1 MPAIEIAAF
10 DWDEDNEPHC
20 TAHGVW
26 PDDLEDARMSG
37 QYTVVRNRKGRTAS
51 HLFIGRDRSGRCIT
65 AAILAKSSHDTW
77 RPISAWPCK
86 RQEEQVLERYV

>member
-51 HLFIGRDRSGRCIT
+51 HLFIG
-65 AAILAKSSHDTW
+65 
-77 RPISAWPCK
+77 
-86 RQEEQVLERYV
+86 